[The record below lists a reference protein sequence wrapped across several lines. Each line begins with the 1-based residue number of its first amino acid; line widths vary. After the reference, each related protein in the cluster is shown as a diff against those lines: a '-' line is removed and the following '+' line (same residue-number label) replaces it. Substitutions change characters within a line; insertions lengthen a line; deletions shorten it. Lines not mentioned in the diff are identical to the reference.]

1 MAQRSI
7 DEVEATLQDDP
18 TQLASF
24 VLTMLRRSDFE
35 LVRGIDIAR
44 LRELVPRGVARA
56 QSHGFTAVKD
66 LVIFVGL
73 MFEFGPGFDQQS
85 EIQHLLRDN
94 GNPPKRTMLDIVNQV
109 SGPAWNE
116 AERCRDEGEW
126 FRQHSIAAAH

>member
-7 DEVEATLQDDP
+7 DEVEAALNDDP

-35 LVRGIDIAR
+35 LVRGIDVTR
-44 LRELVPRGVARA
+44 LREMVPRGIARA
-56 QSHGFTAVKD
+56 QGHGFTAIKD
-66 LVIFVGL
+66 LTTFVGL
-73 MFEFGPGFDQQS
+73 MFEFGPGFDQQAD
-85 EIQHLLRDN
+85 IRRLLRDN
-94 GNPPKRTMLDIVNQV
+94 GRPPRFTMMEIVNQI

-126 FRQHSIAAAH
+126 FRDSTATGPK